1 MRAAASLAVPQN
13 TGNASA
19 GMKRASASTHRFGA
33 SAASALAPA
42 KTSRMATNRRLRST
56 CASAAVS
63 GGPASMTVKANSAT
77 SCPACGT
84 DTPKSRASA
93 GIRPTIRNSVET
105 MTKAARARMM
115 MAGPEAVAG
124 VAGKSGVAWGRWVAC
139 IQP

>member
-56 CASAAVS
+56 RQR
-63 GGPASMTVKANSAT
+63 GRER
-77 SCPACGT
+77 
-84 DTPKSRASA
+84 RAGQHDREGEQRDQLPGLRDRHA
-93 GIRPTIRNSVET
+93 EIARQRRDQADDQNSVET